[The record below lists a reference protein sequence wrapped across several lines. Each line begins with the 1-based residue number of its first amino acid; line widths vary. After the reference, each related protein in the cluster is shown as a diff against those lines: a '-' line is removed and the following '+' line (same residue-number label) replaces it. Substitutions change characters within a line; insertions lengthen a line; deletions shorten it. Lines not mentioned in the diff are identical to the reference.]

1 MEKRFINNQFVED
14 NKMKKNSED
23 MEIYTGTGKFGP
35 YVKIKESEGKW
46 RYAKLTESSVDKVT
60 LEEAISLLEWPKS
73 LGKLGNAIV
82 TLNKGQ
88 YGLYI
93 KCSGKNYSIKDTV
106 DPNNIN
112 LKFAEDL
119 IQAGDPYA
127 LKTFKVKDKV
137 INIKCGEFG
146 NYLQIISKT
155 RKQNISIPKKN
166 SIENI
171 TIEQVLQIIAN
182 KNGTKSSNK
191 NELKK

>member
-1 MEKRFINNQFVED
+1 M
-14 NKMKKNSED
+14 
-23 MEIYTGTGKFGP
+23 
-35 YVKIKESEGKW
+35 
-46 RYAKLTESSVDKVT
+46 RYAKLTDSTVDKVT

-73 LGKLGNAIV
+73 LGKIGNAIV
-82 TLNKGQ
+82 TLNRGQ

-137 INIKCGEFG
+137 KSFRQDDKTGIWGITFEYTYKLKGE
-146 NYLQIISKT
+146 SKVT
-155 RKQNISIPKKN
+155 
-166 SIENI
+166 EEI
-171 TIEQVLQIIAN
+171 TVLVKGKMVA
-182 KNGTKSSNK
+182 K
-191 NELKK
+191 